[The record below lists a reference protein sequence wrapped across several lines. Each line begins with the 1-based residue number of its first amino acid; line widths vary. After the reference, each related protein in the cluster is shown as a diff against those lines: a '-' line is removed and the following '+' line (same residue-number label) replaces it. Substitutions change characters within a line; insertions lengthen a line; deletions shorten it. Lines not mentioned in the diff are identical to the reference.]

1 VRATYEGCAAYLA
14 QVAELMQQGGIVLTQ
29 PAPDTDLELFENNEG
44 ALSFE
49 LIGELPDR
57 RASSRT
63 TIEVREELSPIADGL
78 YQTSRYEYELI
89 DRTRDYRRAFHF
101 HDRDWF
107 EREFL
112 VVVHEHCE
120 HPLDPVE
127 CQHFAGVPIKDSCAG
142 VMTLVD
148 VWTAE
153 PADCGSLTCL
163 G

>member
-14 QVAELMQQGGIVLTQ
+14 QVAELMEQGGIVLTE
-29 PAPDTDLELFENNEG
+29 PAPDTDLELFENKIG

-49 LIGELPDR
+49 LIGELPDGH
-57 RASSRT
+57 ASSRT
-63 TIEVREELSPIADGL
+63 TIEVREELRPSADGL

-101 HDRDWF
+101 HDREWF

-120 HPLDPVE
+120 HPLDRVE
-127 CQHFAGVPIKDSCAG
+127 CEHFAGVPIKDSYAG

-148 VWTAE
+148 VWTAQ
-153 PADCGSLTCL
+153 PAGCGSLTCL